1 MPMAS
6 VPRSAG
12 ATPAMA
18 QWFAA
23 KEAHPDA
30 LVFFRMGDFYEL
42 FFSDAEAA
50 AAALDIALTQR
61 GEHNGSPVPMCGVP
75 QHAAEAYLA
84 RLIRRGFRVAVAEQ
98 MEDPKARTSKAP
110 IRREVVR
117 LITPGTITEEALLEA
132 GRANLLLALALDGR
146 VGVGAAWL
154 DVSTGLF
161 ETMALAQADLPSLL
175 GRLEPA
181 EILAAATLP
190 LGDWAG
196 RRAPDVVPSP
206 PLVARRRLA
215 EAFGVAS
222 VDAFGSFTDAEAIAA
237 VMAVDYVRATQ
248 AGTLP
253 RLAHPAPQG
262 AAGLLSMDAATRS
275 SLEIHRARDGG
286 TLHTLLGTVQRT
298 LSPAGARMLAGWLSA
313 PLTDTAAITA
323 RQDAWSWLLAEHA
336 TAERLR
342 AAVRSAPDIA
352 RALARL
358 SVNRGGPRDLAALR
372 DGLAAAQ
379 TAAMALSAS
388 GAHLHPHAQPHA
400 PHSNV
405 MAGPDPAILTTANAA
420 TDGRVK
426 PGHDEA
432 CGPGHDGARGAGHDE
447 ASVPGRDGAL
457 GPRPDGVL
465 AGELSVALPPALR
478 TASAALHVD
487 PSLEHRLTDAL
498 ADPAPHRLDDGNA
511 IRTGFDAELDAERAL
526 RDDSRRVLATLQLDY
541 AQRYGV
547 ASLKIRHHAQLGY
560 IIEAPAAA
568 VERLREFPEL
578 TLRQGM
584 ANGARFTTP
593 ELSDLDRRIAEAGE
607 RAAAR
612 ERAVFARLVQDA
624 LAHADAL
631 AGCAD
636 ALAFLDAVQSA
647 AKLAEPGTWCRPLVT
662 DGDDFLVK
670 SGRHPVVEAAL
681 AGHAAF
687 VPNDCDLSA
696 EQRVLLL
703 TGPNMAGK
711 STFLRQN
718 ALIVVLAQAGL
729 PVPAEAASIG
739 VVDRLFSRVG
749 AADDLARG
757 RSTFMV
763 EMTETAAILH
773 QAGPRSLVV
782 VDEIGRGT
790 ATLDGLAIA
799 WAVLEALHSAIRC
812 RTIFATHFHELA
824 ELADR
829 LPRLKPHTM
838 RVKEWKGTVVFL
850 HEVAA
855 GAAGRSWGVHVAELA
870 GVPAPVV
877 RRAASLLASLEK
889 HGGPLGAA
897 GSPLTA
903 LPLFAAAPSA
913 GQAEAPSSPDP
924 DRLTEAIAALE
935 PDRLTPRD
943 ALDAL
948 YRLKAMLAVPDAAA
962 N

>member
-1 MPMAS
+1 MAS
-6 VPRSAG
+6 VPKSAG

-61 GEHNGSPVPMCGVP
+61 GEHNGTPVPMCGVP
-75 QHAAEAYLA
+75 QHAAEAYLS
-84 RLIRRGFRVAVAEQ
+84 RLIRRGFRVAVTEQ
-98 MEDPKARTSKAP
+98 MEDPKSRVGKAP

-117 LITPGTITEEALLEA
+117 LVTPGTITEEALLEA
-132 GRANLLLALALDGR
+132 GRVNLLLALAQDGQQ
-146 VGVGAAWL
+146 GVGAAWL

-161 ETMALAQADLPSLL
+161 ETTALAQADLSGLL
-175 GRLEPA
+175 GRIEPA
-181 EILAAATLP
+181 EILAPATLS
-190 LGDWAG
+190 LGEWTG
-196 RRAPDVVPSP
+196 KRAPDVAPSP

-215 EAFGVAS
+215 ETFGVAS
-222 VDAFGSFTDAEAIAA
+222 LDAFGTFADAEAIAA
-237 VMAVDYVRATQ
+237 MMAVDYVRSTQ

-253 RLAHPAPQG
+253 RLARPAPQG
-262 AAGLLSMDAATRS
+262 SVGLLAMDAATRA

-298 LSPAGARMLAGWLSA
+298 LSPAGARTLAGWLGA
-313 PLTDTAAITA
+313 PLTDIAAIAA
-323 RQDAWSWLLAEHA
+323 RQDAWSWLI
-336 TAERLR
+336 AERDAAEKLRGALR
-342 AAVRSAPDIA
+342 ATPDIA

-372 DGLAAAQ
+372 DGLRAGRAAA
-379 TAAMALSAS
+379 AA
-388 GAHLHPHAQPHA
+388 LHI
-400 PHSNV
+400 V
-405 MAGPDPAILTTANAA
+405 MAGLVQAIPASAGAP
-420 TDGRVK
+420 TDGRDR
-426 PGHDEA
+426 PGHD
-432 CGPGHDGARGAGHDE
+432 DGTTETAYRDLPSALHAARG
-447 ASVPGRDGAL
+447 V
-457 GPRPDGVL
+457 
-465 AGELSVALPPALR
+465 
-478 TASAALHVD
+478 LHVD
-487 PSLEHRLTDAL
+487 PALEQRLADAL

-511 IRTGFDAELDAERAL
+511 IRAGFDAELDAERAL

-547 ASLKIRHHAQLGY
+547 ASLKIRHHAQIGY
-560 IIEAPAAA
+560 VIEAPAVS
-568 VERLREFPEL
+568 VEKLRDVPEL

-593 ELSDLDRRIAEAGE
+593 ELSDLDRRISEAGE

-612 ERAVFARLVQDA
+612 ERTVFAQLVQEA
-624 LAHADAL
+624 LAKADAL
-631 AGCAD
+631 AACAD

-647 AKLAEPGTWCRPLVT
+647 ARLAESGTWCRPRVT
-662 DGDDFLVK
+662 DGDEFLVK

-687 VPNDCDLSA
+687 VPNDCDLSPD
-696 EQRVLLL
+696 QRVLLL

-718 ALIVVLAQAGL
+718 ALIVVLGQAGL
-729 PVPAEAASIG
+729 PVPADAASIG

-870 GVPAPVV
+870 GVPASVV

-889 HGGPLGAA
+889 HGGPLGSA
-897 GSPLTA
+897 GAPLTA
-903 LPLFAAAPSA
+903 LPLFAASTSAP
-913 GQAEAPSSPDP
+913 APEMPSIADPDP
-924 DRLTEAIAALE
+924 LAEAIAALE
-935 PDRLTPRD
+935 PDRMTPRE

-948 YRLKAMLAVPDAAA
+948 YRLKSMLAVPDTAAT
-962 N
+962 

>member
-1 MPMAS
+1 MVAS
-6 VPRSAG
+6 SRTPKAAG

-23 KEAHPDA
+23 KQAHPDA

-42 FFSDAEAA
+42 FFADAEAA

-61 GEHNGSPVPMCGVP
+61 GEHNGTPIPMCGVP

-84 RLIRRGFRVAVAEQ
+84 RLIRRGFRVAVTEQ
-98 MEDPKARTSKAP
+98 MEDPKSRTGKAP
-110 IRREVVR
+110 LRRDVVR
-117 LITPGTITEEALLEA
+117 LVTPGTITEEALLEA
-132 GRANLLLALALDGR
+132 GRANLLLGLALDRDGI
-146 VGVGAAWL
+146 GAAWL

-161 ETMALAQADLPSLL
+161 ETATLAQSDLPSLL

-181 EILAAATLP
+181 EILAPAGLP
-190 LGDWAG
+190 LGEWVG
-196 RRAPDVVPSP
+196 KRAPDVAPSP

-215 EAFGVAS
+215 ETFGVAS

-237 VMAVDYVRATQ
+237 LMAVDYVRATQ

-253 RLAHPAPQG
+253 RLARPAPQG
-262 AAGLLSMDAATRS
+262 RTGLLAMDAATRV

-286 TLHTLLGTVQRT
+286 SLHSLLGTVQRT
-298 LSPAGARMLAGWLSA
+298 STPAGARLLAGWLAA
-313 PLTDTAAITA
+313 PLTDTAAIAA
-323 RQDAWSWLLAEHA
+323 RQDAWAWMAAEHNA
-336 TAERLR
+336 ASRLR
-342 AAVRSAPDIA
+342 AALRTAPDIA
-352 RALARL
+352 RALGRL
-358 SVNRGGPRDLAALR
+358 SVGRGAPRDIATVRDGLRAARAAEAALR
-372 DGLAAAQ
+372 DTEFCSPRPALLQ
-379 TAAMALSAS
+379 TAA
-388 GAHLHPHAQPHA
+388 
-400 PHSNV
+400 
-405 MAGPDPAILTTANAA
+405 
-420 TDGRVK
+420 
-426 PGHDEA
+426 
-432 CGPGHDGARGAGHDE
+432 
-447 ASVPGRDGAL
+447 
-457 GPRPDGVL
+457 
-465 AGELSVALPPALR
+465 
-478 TASAALHVD
+478 AALHLD
-487 PSLEHRLTDAL
+487 PALEQTLTAAL

-511 IRTGFDAELDAERAL
+511 IRPGFDAELDAERAL

-541 AQRYGV
+541 AQRYAV

-560 IIEAPAAA
+560 VIEAPAVA
-568 VERLREFPEL
+568 VEKLRDFPEL

-612 ERAVFARLVQDA
+612 ERAVFAQLVQAA

-631 AGCAD
+631 AACAD
-636 ALAFLDAVQSA
+636 SLAVLDVIQSA
-647 AKLAEPGTWCRPLVT
+647 AKLAEAGTWCRPQIT
-662 DGDDFLVK
+662 DDDAFLVHA
-670 SGRHPVVEAAL
+670 GRHPVVEAAL
-681 AGHAAF
+681 AGHAQF
-687 VPNDCDLSA
+687 VPNDCDLSP

-729 PVPAEAASIG
+729 PVPAESAAVG

-799 WAVLEALHSAIRC
+799 WSVLEALHSAIRC

-870 GVPAPVV
+870 GVPASVV
-877 RRAASLLASLEK
+877 RRAAALLASLEK

-897 GSPLTA
+897 GAPLTA
-903 LPLFAAAPSA
+903 LPLFAAAPVA
-913 GQAEAPSSPDP
+913 AQQETPSPPETDP
-924 DRLTEAIAALE
+924 LANAIAALE
-935 PDRLTPRD
+935 PDRMTPRD

>member
-1 MPMAS
+1 MH
-6 VPRSAG
+6 V
-12 ATPAMA
+12 
-18 QWFAA
+18 
-23 KEAHPDA
+23 
-30 LVFFRMGDFYEL
+30 
-42 FFSDAEAA
+42 
-50 AAALDIALTQR
+50 
-61 GEHNGSPVPMCGVP
+61 
-75 QHAAEAYLA
+75 
-84 RLIRRGFRVAVAEQ
+84 
-98 MEDPKARTSKAP
+98 
-110 IRREVVR
+110 
-117 LITPGTITEEALLEA
+117 
-132 GRANLLLALALDGR
+132 ALA
-146 VGVGAAWL
+146 
-154 DVSTGLF
+154 
-161 ETMALAQADLPSLL
+161 
-175 GRLEPA
+175 
-181 EILAAATLP
+181 
-190 LGDWAG
+190 
-196 RRAPDVVPSP
+196 
-206 PLVARRRLA
+206 
-215 EAFGVAS
+215 
-222 VDAFGSFTDAEAIAA
+222 
-237 VMAVDYVRATQ
+237 
-248 AGTLP
+248 
-253 RLAHPAPQG
+253 
-262 AAGLLSMDAATRS
+262 
-275 SLEIHRARDGG
+275 
-286 TLHTLLGTVQRT
+286 
-298 LSPAGARMLAGWLSA
+298 
-313 PLTDTAAITA
+313 
-323 RQDAWSWLLAEHA
+323 
-336 TAERLR
+336 
-342 AAVRSAPDIA
+342 
-352 RALARL
+352 
-358 SVNRGGPRDLAALR
+358 
-372 DGLAAAQ
+372 
-379 TAAMALSAS
+379 
-388 GAHLHPHAQPHA
+388 
-400 PHSNV
+400 
-405 MAGPDPAILTTANAA
+405 
-420 TDGRVK
+420 
-426 PGHDEA
+426 
-432 CGPGHDGARGAGHDE
+432 
-447 ASVPGRDGAL
+447 
-457 GPRPDGVL
+457 
-465 AGELSVALPPALR
+465 PALR
-478 TASAALHVD
+478 TAVAALHVD
-487 PSLEHRLTDAL
+487 PSLEQRLADAL

-511 IRTGFDAELDAERAL
+511 IRAGFDAELDAERAL

-560 IIEAPAAA
+560 VIEAPAAA
-568 VERLREFPEL
+568 VERLREFSEL

-612 ERAVFARLVQDA
+612 ERTVFAHLVQEA

-631 AGCAD
+631 AACAD

-647 AKLAEPGTWCRPLVT
+647 AKLAEAGTWHRPLVT
-662 DGDDFLVK
+662 DGDEFLVQA
-670 SGRHPVVEAAL
+670 GRHPVVEAAL

-687 VPNDCDLSA
+687 VPNDCDLSP

-718 ALIVVLAQAGL
+718 ALVVVLAQAGL
-729 PVPAEAASIG
+729 PVPAERATIG

-913 GQAEAPSSPDP
+913 GPSTGLAEARSSPDP
-924 DRLTEAIAALE
+924 DPLADRISGAIAALE

-948 YRLKAMLAVPDAAA
+948 YRLKAMLAVPGAAA

>member
-1 MPMAS
+1 
-6 VPRSAG
+6 
-12 ATPAMA
+12 MA

-61 GEHNGSPVPMCGVP
+61 GEHAGRPVPMCGVP

-98 MEDPKARTSKAP
+98 MEDPKARIGKAP

-117 LITPGTITEEALLEA
+117 LVTPGTITEEALLEG
-132 GRANLLLALALDGR
+132 GRANLLLALAPDR
-146 VGVGAAWL
+146 DGVGAAWL

-161 ETMALAQADLPSLL
+161 ETIAVPSGELLSLL

-181 EILAAATLP
+181 EILSPTTLE
-190 LGDWAG
+190 LGEWAE
-196 RRAPDVVPSP
+196 RRAPEPAPPP

-215 EAFGVAS
+215 EAFGAAS
-222 VDAFGSFTDAEAIAA
+222 LDAFGSFTDGEAVAA
-237 VMAVDYVRATQ
+237 ALALDYVRATQ
-248 AGTLP
+248 AGALP
-253 RLAHPAPQG
+253 RLARPSPQG
-262 AAGLLSMDAATRS
+262 RAGLLAMDAATRA

-286 TLHTLLGTVQRT
+286 TQHTLFSTIQRT
-298 LSPAGARMLAGWLSA
+298 LTPAGARLLAAWLAA
-313 PLTDTAAITA
+313 PLADTGAIAA
-323 RQDAWSWLLAEHA
+323 RQDAWGWLLAERAA
-336 TAERLR
+336 TDALR
-342 AAVRSAPDIA
+342 AALRATPDMA

-358 SVNRGGPRDLAALR
+358 SLGRGGPRDLAALR
-372 DGLAAAQ
+372 DGLAAARQ
-379 TAAMALSAS
+379 AEAALYRTP
-388 GAHLHPHAQPHA
+388 LP
-400 PHSNV
+400 
-405 MAGPDPAILTTANAA
+405 
-420 TDGRVK
+420 
-426 PGHDEA
+426 
-432 CGPGHDGARGAGHDE
+432 
-447 ASVPGRDGAL
+447 
-457 GPRPDGVL
+457 L
-465 AGELSVALPPALR
+465 AGEVATQSAAGEGPTAIR
-478 TASAALHVD
+478 TALAALNVD
-487 PSLEHRLTDAL
+487 PSLEQTLAAAL
-498 ADPAPHRLDDGNA
+498 ADPVPHRLEDGGA
-511 IRTGFDAELDAERAL
+511 IRAGFDAELDAERAL
-526 RDDSRRVLATLQLDY
+526 RDDSRRVLAQLQLDY

-560 IIEAPAAA
+560 VIEAPASA
-568 VERLREFPEL
+568 VERLRERPEL

-584 ANGARFTTP
+584 ANGARFTTG
-593 ELSDLDRRIAEAGE
+593 ELSDLDRRISEAGE

-612 ERAVFARLVQDA
+612 ERAVFARLVQIA
-624 LAHADAL
+624 MGQANAIAD
-631 AGCAD
+631 CAD
-636 ALAFLDAVQSA
+636 ALAFLDAAQSA
-647 AKLAEPGTWCRPLVT
+647 ARLAEAGTWCRPVVT
-662 DGDDFLVK
+662 DGDEFLIHA
-670 SGRHPVVEAAL
+670 GRHPVVEGAL

-687 VPNDCDLSA
+687 VPNHCDLSPD
-696 EQRVLLL
+696 QRVLLL

-729 PVPAEAASIG
+729 PVPAEAATIG

-877 RRAASLLASLEK
+877 RRAATLLASLEK

-897 GSPLTA
+897 GAPLTA
-903 LPLFAAAPSA
+903 LPLFAAAPA
-913 GQAEAPSSPDP
+913 AEQVEPPFTPQPDPLVEELAALDP
-924 DRLTEAIAALE
+924 DRLS
-935 PDRLTPRD
+935 PRE

-948 YRLKAMLAVPDAAA
+948 YRLKALLPVPDAAA
-962 N
+962 K